1 MGFNEWFIAHWGGSL
16 PRWISQARCWRWHG
30 CPLHS
35 WWMLGSCSLGPPW
48 CSRRSAPLLCWRCFF
63 FKGEPHFLGAGWVFS
78 CFGGMRNMKIWGSH
92 NFIIMFLLKM
102 VNNPAKWWI
111 SSAILWSYEL
121 QWWAKQQTGS
131 SATTCGSVQYILWRK
146 MDNEQWPNIPNR
158 VNGSKYDLQ
167 RFLDTLVPH
176 WSNPE
181 LMLNTRPEPLAI
193 WVYSR
198 FGGWDWSK

>member
-1 MGFNEWFIAHWGGSL
+1 MIYCSL
-16 PRWISQARCWRWHG
+16 RWIASQVDLASSLLALARLSFAQLVDAG
-30 CPLHS
+30 KLF
-35 WWMLGSCSLGPPW
+35 
-48 CSRRSAPLLCWRCFF
+48 SRTAMVQSPECAAAVLEVFF